1 MTEAMQLMK
10 SQRDYLNE
18 LMNKFE
24 DDVKSIINVV
34 V

>member
-24 DDVKSIINVV
+24 DDAKSIINVV
-34 V
+34 A